1 MSSKPEAWMPLYVG
15 DYLASTSRLTT
26 EQHGAYLLLIFDYWR
41 EGPPPDDDQ
50 VLAQITRMSP
60 HAWSIARAV
69 LAKYFSIEDGQ
80 WRHARIDRE
89 IGLAREKHDKAK
101 ARATKAAE
109 ARWSGSDSKKP
120 ATGNATSIAQAVLD
134 QCQSQSQSPIK
145 KKPPI
150 SPKGDAPGFDKF
162 WAQWPKRKDKAAAI
176 KAWNKLRP
184 DDQLQ
189 LTILSAIRVQC
200 ATAEWMKDRG
210 QYIPNPATWLNG
222 RRWEDEVETGLPV
235 ETASTVDPL
244 AAERKQLRW
253 ERQQL
258 FSEIKALE
266 QLGVAVPA
274 DKRRE
279 MSVIEERLREIE

>member
-101 ARATKAAE
+101 ARATRAAE

-120 ATGNATSIAQAVLD
+120 ATGNAPSIAQAVLD

-145 KKPPI
+145 RKPPI
-150 SPKGDAPGFDKF
+150 SPKGDWPGFDQF
-162 WAQWPKRKDKAAAI
+162 WSAYPKKKSRSDAL

-184 DDQLQ
+184 DDALQQLMA
-189 LTILSAIRVQC
+189 SAVRVQS
-200 ATAEWMKDRG
+200 ASADWIKDGG
-210 QYIPNPATWLNG
+210 QFIPMGATWING
-222 RRWEDEVETGLPV
+222 RRWEDEVETGLPA
-235 ETASTVDPL
+235 ESASTVDPL

-266 QLGVAVPA
+266 TLGREIPA
-274 DKRRE
+274 EKRRE
-279 MSVIEERLREIE
+279 MSAIEERLREIG